1 MKKQQKISEV
11 TPIVRIE
18 QKIKNKTVESAI
30 KLYDVL
36 CTSSYIVNEKVALTT
51 GYSMNSGRQHLRG
64 VNKLRP
70 IKSVR

>member
-18 QKIKNKTVESAI
+18 QKIKTKQKTVESAI

-51 GYSMNSGRQHLRG
+51 GYSMNSGRQ
-64 VNKLRP
+64 P
-70 IKSVR
+70 

>member
-18 QKIKNKTVESAI
+18 QKKPVESAI

>member
-18 QKIKNKTVESAI
+18 QKIIKKKTVESAI

-51 GYSMNSGRQHLRG
+51 GYSMNSGRQ
-64 VNKLRP
+64 P
-70 IKSVR
+70 